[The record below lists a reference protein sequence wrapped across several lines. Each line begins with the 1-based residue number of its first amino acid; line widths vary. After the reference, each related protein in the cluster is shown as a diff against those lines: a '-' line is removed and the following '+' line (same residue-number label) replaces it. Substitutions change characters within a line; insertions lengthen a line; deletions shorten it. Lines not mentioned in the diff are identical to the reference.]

1 MLDAQIG
8 PGGEADRLLV
18 HGTATLGETGGTLR
32 ITIDDAA
39 RAGQYV
45 LLHATDGL
53 TGTFENLEI
62 ISSKPQIQ
70 RVHYTDT
77 DVLYVFAQ
85 QTMLILR

>member
-18 HGTATLGETGGTLR
+18 YSTATLGETGGTLR

-45 LLHATDGL
+45 LLHATEGRRRPNASI
-53 TGTFENLEI
+53 TPIPTC
-62 ISSKPQIQ
+62 STSSTSKPC
-70 RVHYTDT
+70 
-77 DVLYVFAQ
+77 
-85 QTMLILR
+85 